1 MKSTKGQVLF
11 DDSDDRQQNSL
22 ESALH
27 LIKNELQQITK
38 SVGKM
43 LLPKVEEME
52 KNLQMKISTGNEIT

>member
-22 ESALH
+22 ESAMH
-27 LIKNELQQITK
+27 LIKNELQQIAK

-52 KNLQMKISTGNEIT
+52 KNLQMKISTGNEKT